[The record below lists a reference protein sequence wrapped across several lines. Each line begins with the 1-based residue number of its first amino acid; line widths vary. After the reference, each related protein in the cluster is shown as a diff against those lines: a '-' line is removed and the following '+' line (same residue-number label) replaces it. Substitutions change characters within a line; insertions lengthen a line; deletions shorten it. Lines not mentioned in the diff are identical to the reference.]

1 MYKRQ
6 AHDRASLED
15 LLELLG
21 GKKMVLIDT
30 AGMAQRDS
38 RTRDLLDM
46 LQHRAIRKLLVVNA
60 ASQGETIEDVLVA
73 YRAASCAGIVLSK
86 LDEAV
91 KLGPA
96 LDALIRHKLKVVGV
110 ANGQR
115 VPEDWH
121 RLSANALVHRALRGG
136 GSTAYKF
143 DAGDVNLV
151 FSSPRAGALHAAAL

>member
-1 MYKRQ
+1 
-6 AHDRASLED
+6 
-15 LLELLG
+15 
-21 GKKMVLIDT
+21 MVLIDT

-38 RTRDLLDM
+38 RTRELLDM
-46 LQHRAIRKLLVVNA
+46 LQHRAIKRLLVVNA

-73 YRAASCAGIVLSK
+73 YRAAACAGVVLSK

-121 RLSANALVHRALRGG
+121 RLSANALTHRAL
-136 GSTAYKF
+136 
-143 DAGDVNLV
+143 
-151 FSSPRAGALHAAAL
+151 AAAAARPTSSIPATST